1 MKNIFIVLIPL
12 IFLLGCGKDNKI
24 YFKCDGTERF
34 YPGLGTSISL
44 DSTESLVVDTKN
56 NLLYWMNKESSYQQD
71 QPSLI
76 LSKVFD
82 VTEGDSRHTESISFN
97 SVTGIL
103 ELSLSGNTTPGLSV
117 IVLQKLL
124 YKCRKTTNPL
134 RSWKRSL

>member
-24 YFKCDGTERF
+24 YFKCDGTERV
-34 YPGLGTSISL
+34 YSGTGTSISL

-56 NLLYWMNKESSYQQD
+56 NLLYWGNKESSYQQD
-71 QPSLI
+71 QPTLI
-76 LSKVFD
+76 LSKVSD
-82 VTEGDSRHTESISFN
+82 VTEGGFRQTESISFN

-103 ELSLSGNTTPGLSV
+103 EFSYSGNKRPGLSV
-117 IVLQKLL
+117 QVLNKEL

-134 RSWKRSL
+134 RS